1 MPDIRLE
8 REGFC
13 QQYKILDVLSKR
25 SKDSLRKTPTLER
38 CAAAPHIEGNYQ
50 AFLLQQILLAQQ
62 AENDSLQNGWCL
74 DKEGCFNIK

>member
-1 MPDIRLE
+1 MPDVGLE

-25 SKDSLRKTPTLER
+25 SKDSLRKTPILER